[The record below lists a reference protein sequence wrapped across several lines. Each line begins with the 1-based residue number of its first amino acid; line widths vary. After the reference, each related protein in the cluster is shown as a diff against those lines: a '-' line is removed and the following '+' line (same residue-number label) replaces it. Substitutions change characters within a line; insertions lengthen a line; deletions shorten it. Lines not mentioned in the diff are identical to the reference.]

1 MPENVLN
8 GDHVNAKGAN
18 CEVQDNEEDS
28 NENEI
33 HFEPIVS
40 LPLIEVSNNEE
51 DEVEMIKMRAKLYR
65 YDSSSNPG
73 EWKERGTGEVK
84 LLRHKIKNTVRVVMR
99 RDKTFKICANHFV
112 TPWMELKPNC
122 GSDRAWVWSVLAD
135 YADEQLK
142 PELLAI
148 RFANAENAS
157 VWKDAFEKAKKIVG
171 SECEIYAGKNN
182 TVEKHAESDS
192 DPSSDVSYSE
202 STDNEEQVKKQNE
215 EENLKIESNQ
225 VGNTEISAKE
235 SKNEER
241 VDRVS
246 KGLEQLQ
253 VKGVE
258 EKE

>member
-8 GDHVNAKGAN
+8 GDHVDAKSAN
-18 CEVQDNEEDS
+18 CETQDNEEDT
-28 NENEI
+28 NENDI
-33 HFEPIVS
+33 HFEPIIS

-51 DEVEMIKMRAKLYR
+51 DEVEMIRMRAKLYR
-65 YDSSSNPG
+65 YDSSNNPA

-157 VWKDAFEKAKKIVG
+157 VWKEAFEKAKKIVG

-182 TVEKHAESDS
+182 MSEKHIESDS
-192 DPSSDVSYSE
+192 EPSSDVSYSE
-202 STDNEEQVKKQNE
+202 STDNEEQAKKQVGGE
-215 EENLKIESNQ
+215 SIKIEN
-225 VGNTEISAKE
+225 NEIDKLDE
-235 SKNEER
+235 SIKQIKDEESM
-241 VDRVS
+241 DKVS
-246 KGLEQLQ
+246 KELEQLQ
-253 VKGVE
+253 VKDIE
-258 EKE
+258 EKK